1 MTRSSDLTHR
11 CYTKL
16 HEEHMADDTST
27 AASYLDEAFRAFRGY
42 KRLADGA
49 LVQLTDRDFFHLP
62 DPESNS
68 VALVV
73 KHITGNL
80 RSRWEDFLTTDGE
93 KPDRNRDQEFVLSPA
108 DTREELMRRWERS
121 WETVFNSVKGLKPED
136 ITRTV
141 YIRREPHTVLQAT
154 NRSMLH
160 AAYHVGQIV
169 YLGKHLRGAE
179 WKTLSIPK
187 GKSAE
192 INTQKLEERKVT
204 SPHRG

>member
-1 MTRSSDLTHR
+1 MTD
-11 CYTKL
+11 
-16 HEEHMADDTST
+16 ETSV
-27 AASYLDEAFRAFRGY
+27 AANYLDEAFRAFRGY

-49 LVQLTDRDFFHLP
+49 LCQLNDQEFFHLP

-68 VALVV
+68 VALIV
-73 KHITGNL
+73 KHMTGNL
-80 RSRWEDFLTTDGE
+80 RSRWEDFLTSDGE
-93 KPDRNRDQEFVLSPA
+93 KPDRNRDTEFILVTA

-121 WETVFNSVKGLKPED
+121 WETVFNSIKSLKPED
-136 ITRTV
+136 VTCTV
-141 YIRREPHTVLQAT
+141 YIRREPHSVMQAA

-160 AAYHVGQIV
+160 TSYHVGQIL
-169 YLGKHLRGAE
+169 YLGKHLRGKE

-192 INTQKLEERKVT
+192 VNATRPGDRKVS

>member
-1 MTRSSDLTHR
+1 
-11 CYTKL
+11 
-16 HEEHMADDTST
+16 MADNTSV

-49 LVQLTDRDFFHLP
+49 LVQLTDQDFFHLP

-93 KPDRNRDQEFVLSPA
+93 KPDRNRDQEFVLNPA
-108 DTREELMRRWERS
+108 DTREELMRCWERS
-121 WETVFNSVKGLKPED
+121 WETVFNSVKSLKPED

-160 AAYHVGQIV
+160 TAYHVGQIL

-192 INTQKLEERKVT
+192 VNAKKPEERQVT
-204 SPHRG
+204 SPSRG